1 MDSKLLHQ
9 MARFCAYQERCTQ
22 DLHRKMQELDIPTD
36 EYPTYIDWLIEN
48 NYFNEKRFA
57 EIFARSKFN
66 QKQWGRNKIR
76 FELKKRQISLE
87 KINSG
92 LEEIDNEEYLQTL
105 EKLIQQTL
113 QKNNKLDPW
122 QKNQKTV
129 NYLIN
134 RGFEIDLIVS
144 LIKK

>member
-66 QKQWGRNKIR
+66 QKQWGRNKIK
-76 FELKKRQISLE
+76 FELKKKQIAADL
-87 KINSG
+87 IQVG
-92 LEEIDNEEYLQTL
+92 LKEIDEEEYD
-105 EKLIQQTL
+105 KCL
-113 QKNNKLDPW
+113 QKQIEIAKKKYLKGEVW
-122 QKNQKTV
+122 QQKQKILH
-129 NYLIN
+129 YLQSK
-134 RGFEIDLIVS
+134 GFELDLI
-144 LIKK
+144 LLYI

>member
-66 QKQWGRNKIR
+66 QKQWGRNKIK
-76 FELKKRQISLE
+76 FELKKRQIAADL
-87 KINSG
+87 IQVG
-92 LEEIDNEEYLQTL
+92 LKEIDEEEYD
-105 EKLIQQTL
+105 KCL
-113 QKNNKLDPW
+113 QKQIEIAKKKYLKGEVW
-122 QKNQKTV
+122 QQKQKILH
-129 NYLIN
+129 YLQSK
-134 RGFEIDLIVS
+134 GFELDLI
-144 LIKK
+144 LLYI

>member
-22 DLHRKMQELDIPTD
+22 DLHRKMQELDIPTH

-66 QKQWGRNKIR
+66 QKQWGRNKIK
-76 FELKKRQISLE
+76 FELKKRQIAADL
-87 KINSG
+87 IQVG
-92 LEEIDNEEYLQTL
+92 LKEIDEEEYD
-105 EKLIQQTL
+105 KCL
-113 QKNNKLDPW
+113 QKQIEIAKKKYLKGEVW
-122 QKNQKTV
+122 QQKQKILH
-129 NYLIN
+129 YLQSK
-134 RGFEIDLIVS
+134 GFELDLI
-144 LIKK
+144 LLYI